1 MSWGHSFMCSHRPTS
16 SSVAAVVVDAVEL
29 VEATDAAGSA
39 GCDSPEPQADV
50 RTARRTT
57 PATAARIISEFYF
70 FRDQRTRASAIRSQD
85 RRRLRSSARA
95 AAARRFAGIAARRA
109 STAKL
114 YAKIHVRD
122 LLPEPDVPPSR
133 RPLELLRLTVG
144 EQERQ
149 LDCFRHADELE
160 LRGG

>member
-1 MSWGHSFMCSHRPTS
+1 MCSHRPTS
-16 SSVAAVVVDAVEL
+16 SSVAAIVVDAVEL

-70 FRDQRTRASAIRSQD
+70 CRDHRSAWAIRSHE

-95 AAARRFAGIAARRA
+95 AAASALAGITIRRA
-109 STAKL
+109 STAWL
-114 YAKIHVRD
+114 VLH
-122 LLPEPDVPPSR
+122 L
-133 RPLELLRLTVG
+133 
-144 EQERQ
+144 
-149 LDCFRHADELE
+149 
-160 LRGG
+160 